1 MGITFFKTLIVL
13 IFTFIISSFS
23 SSLQA
28 QDFYGKAYYMSKSN
42 MNLGKW
48 GDRLSEMQK
57 KQIKARLKN
66 RLEKTYILE
75 FNKESSI
82 YKEEDK
88 LDAISGA
95 TDSWGKNF
103 SPGDI
108 YKNLKDNRQLQ
119 NQEFYGKNFLVTDS
133 LLALNWILGSETKKI
148 GNYTCYKAT
157 SSIPTDQ
164 LNWYSF
170 SWDSLR
176 KKTDSTA
183 TGEPKI
189 DMTTIEAWYSPQLP
203 ISNGPGDYVGLPG
216 LILEVS
222 AGDTTLLCFKIVLN
236 PEEKEEIKAP
246 TKGKVVTKMEYK
258 SIITE
263 KMKEFR
269 NNRMGRR

>member
-1 MGITFFKTLIVL
+1 MGITFFKTLFVL
-13 IFTFIISSFS
+13 VFTFIISFFS
-23 SSLQA
+23 NTVSA
-28 QDFYGKAYYMSKSN
+28 QEFYGKAYYMSKSR
-42 MNLGKW
+42 MDLGKW

-57 KQIKARLKN
+57 KQVQARLKN
-66 RLEKTYILE
+66 RLEKKYTLE
-75 FNKESSI
+75 FNKEESI
-82 YKEEDK
+82 YKEEEK

-103 SPGDI
+103 AAGNV
-108 YKNLKDNRQLQ
+108 YKNIKSNSQSQ
-119 NQEFYGKNFLVTDS
+119 NQEFYGKVFLVKDS
-133 LLALNWILGSETKKI
+133 LMSLNWTLGSETRKI

-176 KKTDSTA
+176 KKANSDENSQ
-183 TGEPKI
+183 I
-189 DMTTIEAWYSPQLP
+189 DMTVIEAWYSPQVP
-203 ISNGPGDYVGLPG
+203 ISNGPADYVGLPG

-222 AGDTTLLCFKIVLN
+222 AADTTLLCYKIVIN
-236 PEEKEEIKAP
+236 PADKTDIEAP
-246 TKGKVVTKMEYK
+246 NKGKLVSKMEYK
-258 SIITE
+258 NIITE

>member
-1 MGITFFKTLIVL
+1 MSFFKILIVVFSL
-13 IFTFIISSFS
+13 FLGIFSNK
-23 SSLQA
+23 LQA
-28 QDFYGKAYYMSKSN
+28 QNFYGKAFYMSKSI
-42 MNLGKW
+42 MTLGKW

-66 RLEKTYILE
+66 RLEKTYTLE
-75 FNKESSI
+75 FNKEESI
-82 YKEEDK
+82 YKEEEK

-103 SPGDI
+103 AAGDI
-108 YKNLKDNRQLQ
+108 YKNLKNKNQLQ
-119 NQEFYGKNFLVTDS
+119 NQEFYGKNFLVKDS
-133 LLALNWILGSETKKI
+133 LIALNWTLGSKTKKI
-148 GNYTCYKAT
+148 GNYICYSAT

-164 LNWYSF
+164 LKWYSF

-176 KKTDSTA
+176 KKTDTTA
-183 TGEPKI
+183 NGESKI

-203 ISNGPGDYVGLPG
+203 IGNGPADYVGLPG

-222 AGDTTLLCFKIVLN
+222 AGDTTLLCYKIVLN
-236 PEEKEEIKAP
+236 PEEKSEIKAP
-246 TKGKVVTKMEYK
+246 SKGKIVSKMEYK